1 MSKQTVDD
9 SKDEVINFTPKP
21 KRRLWRLWIIVGVVL
36 FLVLVLPGILGVYL
50 ESLWFG
56 SVGYSSVYWYSF
68 RLRIILFFVFA
79 LLTFGILYATFRLLG
94 RVFASY
100 ALAPREITLNEQKVE
115 ISPARFL
122 KPAAL
127 IISIIFALSYGV
139 HFSKEWQNFALYFNQ
154 SVTANADPVFGKP
167 ASFYLFT
174 IPIYELFNGWFSS
187 LAITILVASVIY
199 CLLTITTERD
209 LTFYAETARKTR
221 YKVLSCALAVLILT
235 IAFGFYL
242 DRYAYLWREHQ
253 TFTGVTYTE
262 YHYILPGLLVL
273 VVALFISI
281 VLALVNAFVK
291 HGLRLL
297 IATIVFPVVVYVVAL
312 ILVPGYVQSFIVKPN
327 ELDRETPFIENNI
340 AWTRA
345 AFQLDKVG
353 TQEFQAE
360 ITSDSFEIEKN
371 RATLENIRL
380 WDRPALLSTL
390 TQLQEIRNYYN
401 FATVD
406 VDRYNIGGQKR
417 LVMIA
422 ARELDMTKLPEASRN
437 WINERLIY
445 THGYGVTMNT
455 ANGFTAEGRP
465 QFILSNMPVESTAP
479 DIKLTRPQIY
489 FGQKTDTDVYVRTK
503 QKEFDFPQGESNT
516 YTTYEGTGGIAI
528 GNGLRRFMLA
538 LMLGDLS
545 KLPFSDDVTAESRVL
560 MRRNIMER
568 VKILAP
574 FLVYDDDPYIVV
586 DSQGH
591 LTWII
596 DAFTTTDRYPYS
608 RHFQVGG
615 NSVNYLRNSVKVTID
630 AYNGDVNFYVFDEQ
644 DSLLNTYRN
653 IFPSLFR
660 ASSAMPAELREHIR
674 YPETLLETAGQ
685 AFGLY
690 HTTNPKI
697 FFQRE
702 DVWTLA
708 SVITKGQNDD
718 KPQSLKPYFLLTQ
731 LPDSNGSLEFA
742 KVVTF
747 TPTNRNN
754 LIALMAGRCDGDNYG
769 KLTVYSLPKSRF
781 IDGPLQIEARI
792 DQDPQLSGQFTL
804 WNQQG
809 SRVERGN
816 LMVIPVGRGLLY
828 VQPIYLQAERSP
840 MPELRTVVLATQ
852 EKLSYGPNFET
863 ALANMFGTQQGKK
876 EEKKEEKKEG
886 DKPKEDTSATPTA
899 PNLQQLINRAA
910 QQFEDYQRLTSQGK
924 LGEAGQKLEEL
935 KRTLEELKKASE
947 KR

>member
-1 MSKQTVDD
+1 MSEQIIDD
-9 SKDEVINFTPKP
+9 SKGEVIDFTPKP
-21 KRRLWRLWIIVGVVL
+21 KRRRWRLWIIVGVVL
-36 FLVLVLPGILGVYL
+36 FLVLVLPRLLGVYIDA
-50 ESLWFG
+50 LWFG
-56 SVGYSSVYWYSF
+56 SVGYSPVYWYSF
-68 RLRIILFFVFA
+68 RLKIILFFVFA
-79 LLTFGILYATFRLLG
+79 LLTFVILYATFRLLG

-100 ALAPREITLNEQKVE
+100 AHLPREITVSEQKIE
-115 ISPARFL
+115 IAPARFL
-122 KPAAL
+122 KPVAW
-127 IISIIFALSYGV
+127 IISIIFALGYGF
-139 HFSKEWQNFALYFNQ
+139 HFSSEWQKFALYFNQ
-154 SVTANADPVFGKP
+154 SATANADPVFNKP

-174 IPIYELFNGWFSS
+174 LPIYELLNGWFSS
-187 LAITILVASVIY
+187 LAIIILAASVVY
-199 CLLTITTERD
+199 CLLTITLNNN
-209 LTFYAETARKTR
+209 LTPDAETARKTR
-221 YKVLSCALAVLILT
+221 YTVLSCALAVLILT

-242 DRYAYLWREHQ
+242 DRYVYLWREHQ

-262 YHYILPGLLVL
+262 YHYILPGLFILVI
-273 VVALFISI
+273 ALFISI
-281 VLALVNAFVK
+281 VIALVNAFLK
-291 HGLRLL
+291 HGFRLL
-297 IATIVFPVVVYVVAL
+297 IAAVALPVAVYIVAL
-312 ILVPGYVQSFIVKPN
+312 ILIPGYAQSFIVKPN

-340 AWTRA
+340 AWTRS
-345 AFQLDKVG
+345 AFQLDKV
-353 TQEFQAE
+353 EAKDFQAE
-360 ITSDSFEIEKN
+360 TTSDSFDIEKN

-406 VDRYNIGGQKR
+406 VDRYNVGGQKR
-417 LVMIA
+417 LMMVA

-479 DIKLTRPQIY
+479 DIRLTRPQIY

-528 GNGLRRFMLA
+528 GSGLRRFTLA
-538 LMLGDLS
+538 LMLGDL
-545 KLPFSDDVTAESRVL
+545 KLPFSDDVTAESRLL

-568 VKILAP
+568 VKTLAP

-586 DSQGH
+586 DSQGR
-591 LTWII
+591 LIWMI
-596 DAFTTTDRYPYS
+596 DAFTATDRYPYS
-608 RHFQVGG
+608 RHFQVGDH
-615 NSVNYLRNSVKVTID
+615 NINYLRNSVKITID

-644 DSLLNTYRN
+644 DTLLNTYRN

-660 ASSAMPAELREHIR
+660 PSSAMPAELREHIR
-674 YPETLLETAGQ
+674 YPETLLETTGQ

-708 SVITKGQNDD
+708 SVIAKGQNDN
-718 KPQSLKPYFLLTQ
+718 KPQPLKPYFLLTQ
-731 LPDSNGSLEFA
+731 LPDSNGSLEFV

-754 LIALMAGRCDGDNYG
+754 LISLMAGRCDGDNYG
-769 KLTVYSLPKSRF
+769 RLTVYSLPKSRF

-863 ALANMFGTQQGKK
+863 ALANMFGTQQQKK

-886 DKPKEDTSATPTA
+886 EKSKEETPSTPTA
-899 PNLQQLINRAA
+899 SNLQQLINRAA
-910 QQFEDYQRLTSQGK
+910 QQFEDYQRLTAQGK
-924 LGEAGQKLEEL
+924 LAEAGQKLEEL